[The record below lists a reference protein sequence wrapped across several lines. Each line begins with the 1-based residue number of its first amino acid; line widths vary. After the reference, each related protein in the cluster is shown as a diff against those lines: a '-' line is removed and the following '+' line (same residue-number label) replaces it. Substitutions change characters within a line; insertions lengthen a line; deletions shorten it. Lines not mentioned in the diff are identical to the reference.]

1 MSRSR
6 KSVTRTILANVGP
19 ERPVGL
25 TGCTREG
32 PHMRYVGVDLAW
44 GTRRPTGLAVLDTQG
59 RLLHLSTMRTDEEI
73 LGALAPYVDGDCL
86 VALDAPLI
94 VTNPTGN
101 RPCEAELNR
110 DFARFHAGAH

>member
-1 MSRSR
+1 
-6 KSVTRTILANVGP
+6 
-19 ERPVGL
+19 
-25 TGCTREG
+25 
-32 PHMRYVGVDLAW
+32 MRYVGVDLAW

-101 RPCEAELNR
+101 RSSAQFMVPIAAG
-110 DFARFHAGAH
+110 FARQMQFGFRFRF